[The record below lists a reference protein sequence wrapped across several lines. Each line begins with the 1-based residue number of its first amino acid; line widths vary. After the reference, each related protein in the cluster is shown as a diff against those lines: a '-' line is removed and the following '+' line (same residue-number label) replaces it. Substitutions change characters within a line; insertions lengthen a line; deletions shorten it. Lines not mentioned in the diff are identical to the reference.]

1 MDLKHLVAHQR
12 RRGSGPVLD
21 LQFATDKTLTARVGP
36 TPTFTRASS
45 ATFVNS
51 SGLIQYAPE
60 NLIRYSHGF
69 SNALWL
75 TGSGA
80 TKIGASTIADPD
92 GGANAYRINV
102 GSAITGGSA
111 VYQILTSNVQQSQF
125 TLSLW
130 VRSESNTSIFA
141 LQIWNGSARVP
152 SPNFTATTTWTRFTF
167 TTSSTLITQF
177 QIVSGSA
184 GGVVG
189 DILVYGAQLEH
200 SSYAGVYIPT
210 TSSAIYG
217 PRFDH
222 DPSTLVCKG
231 LLMEDTRTNLISRS
245 QEFENV
251 STWNQTGITVSS
263 NIITAPDGTS
273 TADALIESALL
284 ENHSINTAF
293 NVATGTTYTWS
304 VFLKSNGRPFVN
316 VRTNVSSSE
325 FDLSA
330 GTISVV
336 GTGVPEIKNFGDG
349 WYRCSIQ
356 FVSNGT
362 NVAPSVLMKDSI
374 GGSVN
379 YTGNGTSGIYL
390 WGAQVEAGT
399 NASSYIPTTTG
410 SLARSA
416 DVCSITGTGATNAW
430 NSLQGS
436 VYASGSSFG
445 KNALFYPFVTAS
457 SGTASTSLS
466 LSNYSTT
473 SAITQKNTPEQY
485 KATSS
490 HSAFGYR
497 KIIYGYTN
505 NDTSIS
511 YANNLLQTATTNN
524 ATPSVALTS
533 FLIGPSL
540 NGWVSSIQYYRKR
553 ISNSS
558 LQALS
563 AIVTNTI
570 TYNGV
575 QIQYNSDTNGLQT
588 TN

>member
-1 MDLKHLVAHQR
+1 MDLKHLVPHQR
-12 RRGSGPVLD
+12 RRGFGPVLD
-21 LQFATDKTLTARVGP
+21 LQFAIDKTLTARVGP
-36 TPTFTRASS
+36 TPTFTRASG
-45 ATFVNS
+45 ATFVDKD
-51 SGLIQYAPE
+51 GLIKFAPE
-60 NLIRYSHGF
+60 NLVINSQNFANNSWITF
-69 SNALWL
+69 SG
-75 TGSGA
+75 T
-80 TKIGASTIADPD
+80 TKIRASAIVDPS
-92 GGANAYRINV
+92 GGLSAYEINV
-102 GSAITGGSA
+102 GTGSA
-111 VYQILTSNVQQSQF
+111 ALYHQYSTTFQAAKCTYSI
-125 TLSLW
+125 W
-130 VRSESNTSIFA
+130 VRSVSETSDFVIR
-141 LQIWNGSARVP
+141 NYSGSVTT
-152 SPNFTATTTWTRFTF
+152 SSSTFTATTAWTRFQFTF
-167 TTSSTLITQF
+167 TDIIYQF
-177 QIVSGSA
+177 QIGAASA
-184 GGVVG
+184 SAVG
-189 DILVYGAQLEH
+189 NILVWGAQAER
-200 SSYAGVYIPT
+200 SESVRTYIPT

-222 DPSTLVCKG
+222 DPVTLVCKG

-245 QEFENV
+245 QEFDNV
-251 STWNQTGITVSS
+251 STWNKTGITVSS

-336 GTGVPEIKNFGDG
+336 GTGVPEIKNFGNG

-410 SLARSA
+410 SLARST

-445 KNALFYPFVTAS
+445 KNASFYPFVTAS
-457 SGTASTSLS
+457 SGTGSSSLS

-473 SAITQKNTPEQY
+473 SVITQKNTPEQY

-553 ISNSS
+553 IDNSS
-558 LQALS
+558 LQSLS
-563 AIVTNTI
+563 AIVTNNI